1 MPLAQALHRGQFQRC
16 GVADRLDAL
25 SHGNQQRV
33 QLIAALVNDPDLL
46 VLDEPFSGLDPIA
59 MEAMGELLSGLA
71 TEGAAVLFSS
81 RQLDLVEDLCQERR
95 HHRAGPDRAGRRP
108 GGAAGQGAVA
118 VATVHSIDVPAV
130 PGTVLAWALV
140 WFVLGYA
147 LYATVYGALGS
158 LGSRIE
164 GAQSVAG
171 PVMDVMVV
179 AYFASFTMIGRP
191 DSAAARAISYFPL
204 TAPMAMPGR
213 IAMGAT
219 TWWEPVGAVV
229 LTLAATAGLV
239 RLAGRVYT
247 RAILHSGPALS
258 LRDIWRGSAASDPG
272 ASGASPRKAKSPPQ
286 LACVTA
292 GGRTAMAGADLTGYR
307 RLITVLTGIGVVLVW
322 S

>member
-1 MPLAQALHRGQFQRC
+1 M
-16 GVADRLDAL
+16 
-25 SHGNQQRV
+25 
-33 QLIAALVNDPDLL
+33 
-46 VLDEPFSGLDPIA
+46 
-59 MEAMGELLSGLA
+59 
-71 TEGAAVLFSS
+71 
-81 RQLDLVEDLCQERR
+81 
-95 HHRAGPDRAGRRP
+95 
-108 GGAAGQGAVA
+108 
-118 VATVHSIDVPAV
+118 
-130 PGTVLAWALV
+130 LAWALV

-213 IAMGAT
+213 SAMGAT

>member
-1 MPLAQALHRGQFQRC
+1 M
-16 GVADRLDAL
+16 
-25 SHGNQQRV
+25 
-33 QLIAALVNDPDLL
+33 
-46 VLDEPFSGLDPIA
+46 
-59 MEAMGELLSGLA
+59 
-71 TEGAAVLFSS
+71 
-81 RQLDLVEDLCQERR
+81 
-95 HHRAGPDRAGRRP
+95 
-108 GGAAGQGAVA
+108 
-118 VATVHSIDVPAV
+118 
-130 PGTVLAWALV
+130 LAWALV